1 MWYKMPLLTTFH
13 MKKSLFTPSFK
24 SVLTPIA
31 AGFAIMVVLLAGT
44 PTTDAQAYYGNYSA
58 QPYTGCV
65 ALTLYQGPGS
75 TDAATAGQVSQLQI
89 FLNQTGY
96 LSGVSGT
103 YDNGTLGAVIN
114 FQRAYGIQITGTV
127 GPVTRSVI
135 NQQSCGAGVVGS
147 YTPSYPI
154 TNYSNGNN
162 CYWTGSTY
170 NSTYVCTSAPVAPIV
185 PVAPVYPS
193 PIVCN
198 TWNGNYNNYGNNYN
212 YCNYNR
218 VEIDSLSAV
227 NSYNSTT
234 LTIKGTGFST
244 SGNTV
249 YFGNAVITN
258 AYSTNGTQLTFTVPA
273 GYYSGTYG
281 VSVKNASGVSSNTL
295 SYIMSVPNNWNNN
308 NGYNGYWN
316 NNNTYS
322 NSPTVSNISGP
333 SGVQTGVL
341 NTWTVTA
348 AGSNNST
355 VSVHVN
361 WGDNYATSANDTQQ
375 SYGYGSQTYSFSH
388 VYQSSGTYT
397 IRVTATDAS
406 GFTSYSTY
414 SITVNGSN
422 NYNNG
427 YYYRGY

>member
-1 MWYKMPLLTTFH
+1 

-24 SVLTPIA
+24 SVLTPVA

-44 PTTDAQAYYGNYSA
+44 PMTNAQAYYGNYSA
-58 QPYTGCV
+58 QPYTGCI
-65 ALTLYQGPGS
+65 ALTAYQGPGS
-75 TDAATAGQVSQLQI
+75 TDYQTSGQVSELQV

-170 NSTYVCTSAPVAPIV
+170 NSTYVCTSAPVVPVV
-185 PVAPVYPS
+185 PVAPIYPS

-198 TWNGNYNNYGNNYN
+198 SWNNGYNNYGNSYN
-212 YCNYNR
+212 NCNYNR
-218 VEIDSLSAV
+218 VEIDSLSAT

-234 LTIKGTGFST
+234 ITVKGYGFST

-258 AYSTNGTQLTFTVPA
+258 AYSTNGTLLTFTVPA

-281 VSVKNASGVSSNTL
+281 VSVKNAFGVSSNTI
-295 SYIMSVPNNWNNN
+295 SYILSGVNNWNNN
-308 NGYNGYWN
+308 WN
-316 NNNTYS
+316 NNGNNNWNNGYS
-322 NSPTVSNISGP
+322 NSPTISSISGP

-361 WGDNYATSANDTQQ
+361 WGDNYATNANDTQQ
-375 SYGYGSQTYSFSH
+375 SYGYNSQTYSFSH
-388 VYQSSGTYT
+388 VYQTAGTYT

-414 SITVNGSN
+414 SVVVNGSN
-422 NYNNG
+422 NNYSYNYNNN
-427 YYYRGY
+427 YNSYRGY